1 MPKEV
6 KSRQA
11 GRRVG
16 TALFQTHLIRRKS
29 HFPQVQVDFCAGQ
42 NVGVG
47 LVVIERN
54 AELGAYIVQT
64 VAAQAEPPAR
74 FEYRA
79 QKRDIRRSDIRR
91 AAAASQHPAVEA
103 GVMGDKVVRTAHER
117 GKIRPEFHKAGAVPE
132 HVPGKTVD
140 FRNADPGRGLLED
153 DAQFLKHILEGED
166 T

>member
-1 MPKEV
+1 MLKEV

-64 VAAQAEPPAR
+64 VAAQAAPLHDSNTVHRNGISGVSISAAR
-74 FEYRA
+74 QQPRST
-79 QKRDIRRSDIRR
+79 RRSKLALWATR
-91 AAAASQHPAVEA
+91 
-103 GVMGDKVVRTAHER
+103 
-117 GKIRPEFHKAGAVPE
+117 
-132 HVPGKTVD
+132 
-140 FRNADPGRGLLED
+140 
-153 DAQFLKHILEGED
+153 
-166 T
+166 